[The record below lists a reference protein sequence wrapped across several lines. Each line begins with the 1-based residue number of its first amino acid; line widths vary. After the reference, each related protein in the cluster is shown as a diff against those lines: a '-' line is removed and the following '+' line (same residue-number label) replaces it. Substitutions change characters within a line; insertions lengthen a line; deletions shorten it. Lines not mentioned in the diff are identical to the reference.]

1 MITKIY
7 DKISKL
13 PKWTGIVAVIVAAIV
28 ANIPMMLSFDV
39 LWNSILASYAEAGID
54 VSGTLGNLPDSYKY
68 VVAFLGALV
77 TWGIMELIAYVVIWI
92 MSGSGKVRDKRY
104 FYNAVRFT
112 YAVYKLIVGLYS
124 LTAVYAPAAYVY
136 GYDWLNFI
144 VLTSLF
150 TLCYLGIRQNC
161 VNDNFVFNTYSRL
174 YSVWFIYQ
182 GIVCLLNFMLI
193 IADASYAT
201 EYKISS
207 GVMLG
212 LVAVAALVL
221 YLTVYRKLK
230 KEQDDNRSNFIPPVP
245 PQRPGGQDNDEIFRG
260 YGL

>member
-1 MITKIY
+1 MITKLY
-7 DKISKL
+7 DRISKL
-13 PKWTGIVAVIVAAIV
+13 PQWTGIVAVIVAAIV

-39 LWNSILASYAEAGID
+39 LWEAILASYTEAGMD

-77 TWGIMELIAYVVIWI
+77 TWGIMELVAYVVTWI
-92 MSGSGKVRDKRY
+92 MSGSGRVRDKKY

-124 LTAVYAPAAYVY
+124 LTAVYAPAAYAY
-136 GYDWLNFI
+136 GYDWLNFV
-144 VLTSLF
+144 VLTALF
-150 TLCYLGIRQNC
+150 TLCYLGVRQKC

-174 YSVWFIYQ
+174 YSIWFIYQ
-182 GIVCLLNFMLI
+182 GIVCLLDFMLI
-193 IADASYAT
+193 IADASYGVA
-201 EYKISS
+201 YKVSS

-212 LVAVAALVL
+212 LVAIAALVL

-230 KEQDDNRSNFIPPVP
+230 KEQADNRSNFIPPVP
-245 PQRPGGQDNDEIFRG
+245 PQRPGGQGDDEIFRG

>member
-28 ANIPMMLSFDV
+28 ANIPMMLNFDV

-68 VVAFLGALV
+68 VVALLGALV

-92 MSGSGKVRDKRY
+92 MSGSGRVRDKKY

-124 LTAVYAPAAYVY
+124 LADSRALLADRGLRSRGIRLRIRLVEFYSADVAVYAVLSGYQEKMRQRQFRFQYLFPPLFGMVHISGNSLSVEFYV
-136 GYDWLNFI
+136 DL
-144 VLTSLF
+144 
-150 TLCYLGIRQNC
+150 
-161 VNDNFVFNTYSRL
+161 
-174 YSVWFIYQ
+174 
-182 GIVCLLNFMLI
+182 
-193 IADASYAT
+193 
-201 EYKISS
+201 
-207 GVMLG
+207 LG

-245 PQRPGGQDNDEIFRG
+245 PQRPGGQGDDEIFRG